1 MDRIKAVADDAETD
15 LNKAKEEA
23 VALAKRTYERTQ
35 RRPKEGFL
43 DAVPGGAKVV
53 NRIMAPTARA
63 VRVAIAEYQ
72 KAVKRETAALQAVA
86 SGMGGME
93 KE

>member
-1 MDRIKAVADDAETD
+1 MDRIKAVADDAEAD

-43 DAVPGGAKVV
+43 DAVPG
-53 NRIMAPTARA
+53 AR
-63 VRVAIAEYQ
+63 RWLI
-72 KAVKRETAALQAVA
+72 
-86 SGMGGME
+86 G
-93 KE
+93 